1 MKLKAAVRYYLN
13 DFKRPVIIYY
23 GVLMTLFVLQ
33 LVISALLKVRNPSS
47 GGMEFATTIFLFVVG
62 LNAFKA
68 PFRLFLQ
75 NGLSRKTLYVGVVVS
90 LCLLAAATT
99 LFDLAFGWF
108 RGLFVRYTSTYMD
121 RFGSMYREGKE
132 MNAFFDGLLWSFLSY
147 LTAGMTGFLITSMYY
162 RMNKALKLIV
172 SIGLPAF
179 VFVGVP
185 LLDSLLTK
193 GVITAFGI
201 NVISFAFG
209 FGISISPFTSLFDLF
224 RQLAMMEGGI
234 GLYPYHAIL
243 YSVLSIAATGVLSF
257 LLIRR
262 ATVKE

>member
-75 NGLSRKTLYVGVVVS
+75 NGLSRKTLYVGVVAS

-99 LFDLAFGWF
+99 LLTLPSA
-108 RGLFVRYTSTYMD
+108 
-121 RFGSMYREGKE
+121 GSAACLSATPPRTWTVSAACTGGGK
-132 MNAFFDGLLWSFLSY
+132 N
-147 LTAGMTGFLITSMYY
+147 
-162 RMNKALKLIV
+162 
-172 SIGLPAF
+172 
-179 VFVGVP
+179 
-185 LLDSLLTK
+185 
-193 GVITAFGI
+193 
-201 NVISFAFG
+201 
-209 FGISISPFTSLFDLF
+209 
-224 RQLAMMEGGI
+224 
-234 GLYPYHAIL
+234 
-243 YSVLSIAATGVLSF
+243 
-257 LLIRR
+257 
-262 ATVKE
+262 